1 VAGGKVQTMWFVTDF
16 GFRRGVKID
25 DWA

>member
-16 GFRRGVKID
+16 GIRRGVLID